1 MKKNILLPVLICFLF
16 SCCEKKTVIEN
27 ELSRIG
33 ITKENYKVRDTFYYK
48 NKKIKTIRFYKG
60 KSDYIKVD
68 FYESGKKKS
77 LITIKNKNVI
87 YDKVVDWYENG
98 RPKDVREYDSNG
110 NQIGKSISFREN
122 GNLEHVY
129 NNDTD
134 ESTNYW
140 INGKTKSK
148 YIENVSQSYHYFNGN
163 FMEKYTQKIKG
174 EYYVEYFSE
183 NGDLVFSGF
192 YKKNTL
198 FKDNLKFNGKI
209 VCYFNNGKISHFE
222 NIANGIP
229 NGKTYACFGNGNLKY
244 ESEVQNEKEIYYKAY
259 YENGKVY
266 FITDR
271 IKNTYTK
278 WDKSGKLIEQEPLIK
293 T

>member
-1 MKKNILLPVLICFLF
+1 LKKNILLPVLICLLF

-48 NKKIKTIRFYKG
+48 NKKIETIRFYKG

-110 NQIGKSISFREN
+110 VQIGENISFREN
-122 GNLEHVY
+122 GKLEHVY
-129 NNDTD
+129 DNNTNEATD
-134 ESTNYW
+134 YW
-140 INGKTKSK
+140 INGEPKLK
-148 YIENVSQSYHYFNGN
+148 YIINVSQSYHYFNGN
-163 FMEKYTQKIKG
+163 FMEKYVQRIKG

-183 NGDLVFSGF
+183 NKDLIFSGL
-192 YKKNTL
+192 YKKNIL
-198 FKDNLKFNGKI
+198 FKDNLRYNGKI
-209 VCYFNNGKISHFE
+209 ICYFKNGKISLFQ
-222 NIANGIP
+222 NVVNGIP
-229 NGKTYACFGNGNLKY
+229 EGEFYACFGNGNLKY
-244 ESEVQNEKEIYYKAY
+244 QSAIKNEKEIYYKAY
-259 YENGKVY
+259 YENAKVHY
-266 FITDR
+266 IRDR
-271 IKNTYTK
+271 TKNTYTE
-278 WDKSGKLIEQEPLIK
+278 WDKNGKQVEKVPLG